1 MIKFSIAKIQETAP
15 YEIVLVG
22 GSFNFVTDFGI
33 HYSISFSKEDIVLG
47 NTSTYQFIIQKI
59 DTEHSPHDDKVEKTI
74 LSIINEFFRANKEV
88 LLYICDTSDGREAA
102 RNRLFLSWFERE
114 ANGRFIIRT
123 AKAKIE
129 DEVIYTAIIVAN
141 DHPAL
146 QAILRDFEEQKEMLE
161 K

>member
-1 MIKFSIAKIQETAP
+1 M
-15 YEIVLVG
+15 
-22 GSFNFVTDFGI
+22 
-33 HYSISFSKEDIVLG
+33 
-47 NTSTYQFIIQKI
+47 
-59 DTEHSPHDDKVEKTI
+59 
-74 LSIINEFFRANKEV
+74 
-88 LLYICDTSDGREAA
+88 LYICDTSDGREAA

-114 ANGRFIIRT
+114 ANERFIIRT